1 MRGVNKVILLGRLG
15 SDPEIRK
22 SETMRTKANIRLA
35 TSETYKG
42 QDGNWVEVT
51 DWHTVV
57 MWGPMADRA
66 EKELKKG
73 TIIYVEGK
81 LKTRSWEDQNG
92 IKRYATE
99 VLADIYQS
107 MPKTEEAIN
116 KTTSS
121 HSDAGS
127 QDKPTQHFEDDL
139 PF

>member
-22 SETMRTKANIRLA
+22 SENMRTKANLRLA
-35 TSETYKG
+35 TSESYKG
-42 QDGNWVEVT
+42 QDGNWVDVT

-66 EKELKKG
+66 EKDLKKG
-73 TIIYVEGK
+73 SIVYIEGK

-99 VLADIYQS
+99 VLADVFQVLPKADEQS
-107 MPKTEEAIN
+107 SKPNHSSDNNATEKTV
-116 KTTSS
+116 
-121 HSDAGS
+121 
-127 QDKPTQHFEDDL
+127 QQFEDDL